1 MPTILVVDDEF
12 GVAEVLE
19 LILED
24 EGHRVFSAANG
35 RQGLERLREVA
46 PDLVLLD
53 FMMPILDGPGTL
65 AAIRGDARLAQT
77 PVVMMSSMDEVT
89 VRERCNGYQSFLH
102 KPFRAKDVVTAI
114 SKAWPRNPDQTRD

>member
-1 MPTILVVDDEF
+1 MPTILIIDDEF

-35 RQGLERLREVA
+35 RQGLDRLKEVA

-65 AAIRGDARLAQT
+65 DAIRGDPGLAQI
-77 PVVMMSSMDEVT
+77 PVVMMSSMDEGT

-102 KPFRAKDVVTAI
+102 KPFRAADVITTL
-114 SKAWPRNPDQTRD
+114 SKVLPRD